1 MAVGKNK
8 LTDSENDFLDSIE
21 LVIENV
27 RESDPKKAD
36 QMTAELQTMIN
47 NAKFFNNA
55 NLRRI
60 FFQKQMAKSDFFS
73 DKQGMQDI
81 LKASGSDR
89 TLPNEYWTPSSDA
102 DIKATN
108 VSQID
113 AKGYNKD
120 FFNWESDRHWTKL
133 SPTEI
138 KETADYMKM
147 SPHDLLNEVRD
158 EQTKRDREDLFS
170 FSKDPYAWYSS
181 LMWPRVSEAIMRG
194 EDPQGKDWALDAG
207 ENLLYTVNPAGKGAN
222 IGVQALLRTGAKA
235 GAKAAAREG
244 QERVAKA
251 VLPKAVSLLGQAGE
265 VAFNPL
271 TMELAD
277 AAAYGDDENTDRK
290 DFSKNDVI
298 GGAAINGLMTKAAPA
313 MLSKFNKE
321 PTVRTTQT
329 ESAKTMERLK
339 QAAPKNSQ
347 EDRALKKL
355 IKEEELLEKLK
366 KMSPE
371 ERKKFLETMKERSKL
386 QSDLTKASKE
396 TRELTPGEVAVEEFT
411 PNKSWILDYSSNK
424 TGDLLGEDPRFQN
437 RALRRFGGKEIAP
450 YLIDFVKPQRS
461 ADDDEREKLYDLLGR

>member
-1 MAVGKNK
+1 MAVGTNK

-147 SPHDLLNEVRD
+147 SPQDLLTEVRD

-170 FSKDPYAWYSS
+170 FSKDPLAFGASI
-181 LMWPRVSEAIMRG
+181 MMPRTAEAIMRG
-194 EDPQGKDWALDAG
+194 EDPDKLRDVAMDFG
-207 ENLLYTVNPAGKGAN
+207 ENLVYSLNPGG
-222 IGVQALLRTGAKA
+222 
-235 GAKAAAREG
+235 KAANLGTKVIKPANKFSKRAIE
-244 QERVAKA
+244 
-251 VLPKAVSLLGQAGE
+251 LLGAGIE
-265 VAFNPL
+265 PTL
-271 TMELAD
+271 MEGAD
-277 AAAYGDDENTDRK
+277 ALVYGD
-290 DFSKNDVI
+290 SDVD
-298 GGAAINGLMTKAAPA
+298 
-313 MLSKFNKE
+313 S
-321 PTVRTTQT
+321 
-329 ESAKTMERLK
+329 
-339 QAAPKNSQ
+339 
-347 EDRALKKL
+347 D
-355 IKEEELLEKLK
+355 
-366 KMSPE
+366 
-371 ERKKFLETMKERSKL
+371 RKKFSVGDVLIGTGVNKLFGSMTPDIKSPKAPGAKTLNQEEINPYLKQIQKTTKALENVDATIGNKERLGEPTEKLLARKQKLEGDLFTLYNDIPDPQVQWPSKKEIAKY
-386 QSDLTKASKE
+386 KAEDAMAKNA
-396 TRELTPGEVAVEEFT
+396 PGAMNVMT
-411 PNKSWILDYSSNK
+411 NR
-424 TGDLLGEDPRFQN
+424 TGDVLSEDPRFQN
-437 RALRRFGGKEIAP
+437 RALRLLGGRMAAP
-450 YLIDFVKPQRS
+450 YLIDFVKPQRD
-461 ADDDEREKLYDLLGR
+461 ADEEEKEKLYDLLGR